1 LLEHAGRLVTENGM
15 AALSVRAVAGDAG
28 TSTTAVYSLFGGKSE
43 LLGALFEESFV
54 SFGTAQRA
62 VTVTGDV
69 VDDLMALGQ
78 AYWAWARG
86 HPHLY
91 GVMFSQVLA
100 DFPRTAEQLN
110 AAATT
115 IEPLSTAVTAGV
127 RTGVLVGD
135 PFTITVAIWA
145 AVHGVVSLAMAGCL
159 PGEMTIDEGLFAATA
174 AATVRGF
181 LAGSE

>member
-1 LLEHAGRLVTENGM
+1 MRRGPDRNGSGLGHALPGGPGAVTDGH
-15 AALSVRAVAGDAG
+15 VPDG
-28 TSTTAVYSLFGGKSE
+28 GGKPE
-43 LLGALFEESFV
+43 LGHVGVDALEIARPDRVELVPDSNVRTGA
-54 SFGTAQRA
+54 
-62 VTVTGDV
+62 
-69 VDDLMALGQ
+69 DL
-78 AYWAWARG
+78 
-86 HPHLY
+86 PIE
-91 GVMFSQVLA
+91 
-100 DFPRTAEQLN
+100 FP
-110 AAATT
+110 
-115 IEPLSTAVTAGV
+115 PGSGV